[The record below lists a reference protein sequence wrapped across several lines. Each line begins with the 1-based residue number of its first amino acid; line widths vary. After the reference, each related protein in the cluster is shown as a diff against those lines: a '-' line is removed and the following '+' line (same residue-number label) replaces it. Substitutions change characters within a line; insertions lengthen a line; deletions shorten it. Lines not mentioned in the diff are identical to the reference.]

1 MSKKK
6 ETNPLTDWE
15 LPTIWEIIDRMS
27 FSWLFGEEEPNR
39 SRNED
44 GTYKGDDPSTPNVNE
59 AWKSGK
65 SPKKKK
71 TRKSKK

>member
-27 FSWLFGEEEPNR
+27 FSWLFGEEPKR
-39 SRNED
+39 SRNDD

>member
-27 FSWLFGEEEPNR
+27 FSWLFGEEAPNR

-59 AWKSGK
+59 AWKAGK
-65 SPKKKK
+65 SPKK
-71 TRKSKK
+71 